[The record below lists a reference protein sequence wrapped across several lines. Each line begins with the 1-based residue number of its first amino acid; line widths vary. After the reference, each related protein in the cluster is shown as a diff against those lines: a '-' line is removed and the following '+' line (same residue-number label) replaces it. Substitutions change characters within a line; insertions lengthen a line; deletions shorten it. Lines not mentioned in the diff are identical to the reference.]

1 MTEEPDEPAAPFSV
15 GRTMTCFAHRG
26 ASGRSPEN
34 TLLAFRY
41 AFELGADA
49 IECDVQLIADGAP
62 VIIHDSTVDR
72 TTNGRGAVAHLSLE
86 QLRQLDAGAGEQI
99 PELHEVLELC
109 REKSKLVNLEIK
121 ADSLEQAQRVAQVV
135 GEALESGGYLDLAL
149 VSSFWLP
156 VLTSLKSR
164 HPQIRTATLHRGARW
179 RLLNMIT
186 AARATGADAIHPDVR
201 LTSRALVE
209 IAHAAWLQVNVWTVD
224 QPKRMQ
230 RLASWGVDGIMT
242 NYPERMQKGFN
253 PSPKGAA

>member
-1 MTEEPDEPAAPFSV
+1 MTAEPNPHSAPFAAR
-15 GRTMTCFAHRG
+15 RTITCFGHRG

-49 IECDVQLIADGAP
+49 IECDVQLSADGAP

-72 TTNGRGAVAHLSLE
+72 TTNGSGAVAELSLAE
-86 QLRQLDAGAGEQI
+86 LRQLDAGAGEQI

-109 REKSKLVNLEIK
+109 RERQKLVNLEIK
-121 ADSLEQAQRVAQVV
+121 ASSLEQARRVAQVV
-135 GEALESGGYLDLAL
+135 GETLESGGYLDLAL
-149 VSSFWLP
+149 VSSFWLA
-156 VLTSLKSR
+156 VLPGLKSA
-164 HPQIRTATLHRGARW
+164 HPQMRTATLHSGARW

-186 AARATGADAIHPDVR
+186 AARAAGADAIHPDAR

-209 IAHAAWLQVNVWTVD
+209 NAHAAGLRVHVWTVD

-242 NYPERMQKGFN
+242 NYPERMSKTLG
-253 PSPKGAA
+253 G